1 MTGDAPD
8 TVVYVDADACPV
20 KSEIYRVARR
30 YELPVVV
37 VSNSWMRVP
46 PGSWVTLRVVEKG
59 EGVADD
65 WIAEAV
71 GRNDIVVTGDIPLAR
86 RCIEA
91 GALVMGLRGRPFTAE
106 NICAAVATR
115 DLMTGLRDLGIM
127 EGGGPPPFERKDRSR
142 FLEAMDE
149 MVNAV
154 LAGRTDRYR

>member
-1 MTGDAPD
+1 VDIT
-8 TVVYVDADACPV
+8 VYVDADACPV
-20 KSEIYRVARR
+20 KREVYRVARR
-30 YELPVVV
+30 YGLRVVV
-37 VSNSWMRVP
+37 VSNSWMRIP
-46 PGSWVTLRVVEKG
+46 PASWVKLEVVERG

-65 WIAEAV
+65 LIAESV
-71 GRNDIVVTGDIPLAR
+71 SRDDIVVTGDIALAR

-115 DLMTGLRDLGIM
+115 DLLAGLREQGIM
-127 EGGGPPPFERKDRSR
+127 EGGGPPPFQKKDRSR

-154 LAGRTDRYR
+154 RAGRADRYR

>member
-1 MTGDAPD
+1 MAGVASD

-30 YELPVVV
+30 YHLPVVV
-37 VSNSWMRVP
+37 VSNSWMRIP
-46 PGSWVTLRVVEKG
+46 PGSWVTLQVVEKG

-65 WIAEAV
+65 WIADTV
-71 GRNDIVVTGDIPLAR
+71 KKNDIVVTGDIPLAK

-91 GALVMGLRGRPFTAE
+91 GALAMGLRGRPFTAE

-127 EGGGPPPFERKDRSR
+127 ESGGPPPFGKKDRSR
-142 FLEAMDE
+142 FLQAMDE

-154 LAGRTDRYR
+154 LAGRADRYR

>member
-1 MTGDAPD
+1 MTTGSSSA
-8 TVVYVDADACPV
+8 TVYVDADACPV
-20 KSEIYRVARR
+20 KSEVYRVARR
-30 YELPVVV
+30 YGLCVVV
-37 VSNSWMRVP
+37 VSNSWMRIP
-46 PGSWVTLRVVEKG
+46 PGSWVTLQVVDRG

-71 GRNDIVVTGDIPLAR
+71 SRDDIVVTGDIPLAR

-106 NICAAVATR
+106 NICSALATR
-115 DLMTGLRDLGIM
+115 DLMAGLRDQGIM
-127 EGGGPPPFERKDRSR
+127 EGGGPSPFGRKDRSR

-154 LAGRTDRYR
+154 LAGRADRYR